1 MNRILQS
8 SGTVV
13 LLGGVTFFLTMFLVL
28 RSVHLGTPVLPSKLP
43 VAAEDNPSWKYRNPE
58 IDQWIAQIKEERES
72 LALRTEQLT
81 EWEAR
86 LAAENR
92 DIAAVTQ
99 TVNQVQA
106 DFDKRVLQFKEQ
118 EKDNLKKQVK
128 VVADMSPGG
137 AATMFN
143 EMSDDEVTKLLY
155 LMKPD
160 VSAPILDA
168 MSQQGEAHA
177 VRAAALANRL
187 KDVLNVPATNTLA
200 NANP

>member
-99 TVNQVQA
+99 SVNQVQA

-177 VRAAALANRL
+177 ARAAALANRL

>member
-1 MNRILQS
+1 MNRILQAP
-8 SGTVV
+8 GTVV
-13 LLGGVTFFLTMFLVL
+13 LLGGVIFFLTMFAVF
-28 RSVHLGTPVLPSKLP
+28 RSVNLGTPTLPPKLP

-58 IDQWIAQIKEERES
+58 IDQWLSQIKEERES
-72 LALRTEQLT
+72 LALRSEQLK

-92 DIAAVTQ
+92 DIATITQ
-99 TVNQVQA
+99 NVSQVQA
-106 DFDKRVLQFKEQ
+106 DFDKRVLLFKEQ
-118 EKDNLKKQVK
+118 EKDNIKRQVK
-128 VVADMSPGG
+128 VVAGMSPDG
-137 AATMFN
+137 AAAMFN

-155 LMKPD
+155 SMKPD

-168 MSQQGEAHA
+168 MSRQGEAHA
-177 VRAAALANRL
+177 ARAAILANRL

>member
-1 MNRILQS
+1 MNRILLS
-8 SGTVV
+8 PGTTV

-28 RSVHLGTPVLPSKLP
+28 RSVKLGTPVLPARQP

-58 IDQWIAQIKEERES
+58 IDQWISQIKEERD
-72 LALRTEQLT
+72 ALDLRSEQLK

-92 DIAAVTQ
+92 EVAMVTQ
-99 TVNQVQA
+99 TVTKLQA

-118 EKDNLKKQVK
+118 EKDNVKRQLK
-128 VVADMSPGG
+128 VVADMSPDG
-137 AATMFN
+137 AASMFN
-143 EMSDDEVTKLLY
+143 AMSDDEVTKLLY

-168 MSQQGEAHA
+168 MSRRGDAFA
-177 VRAAALANRL
+177 ARAAALANRL
-187 KDVLNVPATNTLA
+187 RDVMSVPATNNLA
-200 NANP
+200 NATP